1 MRVIRISFFV
11 VLALVLMLLA
21 AANREPVTVSLL
33 PAQFA
38 RFTGGT
44 WSLTMPAFVAL
55 FLAMV
60 FGVLVGLVWEWLRE
74 ARLRAESNRRAQN
87 LAQLQR
93 EVGDLRRTHAAP
105 RDEVLAILD
114 EPSHQ
119 PATPAAAATTLPTP
133 R

>member
-1 MRVIRISFFV
+1 MRAIRIFFIV
-11 VLALVLMLLA
+11 ILALVLMLLA
-21 AANREPVTVSLL
+21 AANRDFVTISLVPEAL
-33 PAQFA
+33 AQ
-38 RFTGGT
+38 FTGGQ

-74 ARLRAESNRRAQN
+74 SHLRSESSRRAHD

-93 EVGDLRRTHAAP
+93 EVGDLRRVHTAP
-105 RDEVLAILD
+105 RDDVLAILD
-114 EPSHQ
+114 ESAQ
-119 PATPAAAATTLPTP
+119 RPAAAAGSGSALPAP

>member
-1 MRVIRISFFV
+1 MRTIRIFFV
-11 VLALVLMLLA
+11 VILAIVLILVA
-21 AANREPVTVSLL
+21 AANRAPVTVGLL
-33 PAQFA
+33 PETIAA
-38 RFTGGT
+38 FTGRAWT
-44 WSLTMPAFVAL
+44 LTMPAFVAL

-74 ARLRAESNRRAQN
+74 AHLRAESKTRAHD
-87 LAQLQR
+87 LARLQR

-114 EPSHQ
+114 DGAKRKAAPPSGN
-119 PATPAAAATTLPTP
+119 TLPAQ